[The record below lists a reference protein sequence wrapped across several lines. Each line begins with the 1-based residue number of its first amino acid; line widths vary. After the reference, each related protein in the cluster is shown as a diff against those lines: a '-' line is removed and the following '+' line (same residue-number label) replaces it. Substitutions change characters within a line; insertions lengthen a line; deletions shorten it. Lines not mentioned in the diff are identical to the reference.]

1 MNKLIKTD
9 ICVIGAGSGGLS
21 VAAGA
26 VQMGAQTVLVEGGK
40 IGGDCLNYGC
50 VPSKAL
56 LAAAHRAQSPAGN
69 KPFGLSATRPK
80 VDFAGVMRHV
90 RNTIEAIEPMDSVE
104 RFSRLGVNVVQAY
117 GQFIDAQ
124 TLQAGEQT
132 IRAKRFVIATGSSA
146 YIPPIRG
153 LSSIPYLTNET
164 LFELDKKPAHLMI
177 LGAGPIGVEMAQ
189 AFARLGSQVTLI
201 ESAQRILGREDS

>member
-1 MNKLIKTD
+1 M
-9 ICVIGAGSGGLS
+9 
-21 VAAGA
+21 
-26 VQMGAQTVLVEGGK
+26 
-40 IGGDCLNYGC
+40 
-50 VPSKAL
+50 
-56 LAAAHRAQSPAGN
+56 
-69 KPFGLSATRPK
+69 
-80 VDFAGVMRHV
+80 
-90 RNTIEAIEPMDSVE
+90 
-104 RFSRLGVNVVQAY
+104 VQAY

-153 LSSIPYLTNET
+153 LSSITYLTNET

-177 LGAGPIGVEMAQ
+177 LGAGSIGVEMAQ

-201 ESAQRILGREDS
+201 ESAQRILGREDSELTATIEAQLVADGVDIKCGVRVQRV